1 MTEDINKQINYL
13 KSVIQEH
20 DHRYYVLDDP
30 QISDHEYD
38 SLLRELKNL
47 EDSHPE
53 LITSDSPTQR
63 VGGSPIS
70 EFNQIQH
77 GKPMLS
83 LGNAFGI
90 DELEA
95 FNKRIN
101 DTLDANDVEFNAEL
115 KFDGLAVTILYENGI
130 MKYAAT
136 RGDGSVGEDV
146 THNIKTI
153 KTIPLK
159 LHGENHPR
167 TFEVRGEV
175 LMDKNDFKELN
186 EYQISLGQKTF
197 ANPRNA
203 AAGSLRQ
210 LDPKITAK
218 RKLKFYA
225 YSLGQVDQDLQL
237 TNHTDILE
245 YINNAGIPISSYSQR
260 VVGINQMQHFYEDI
274 LKKRNNLPFDID
286 GIVYKV
292 NSIKNQENL
301 GYVSKAPRWA
311 IAYKFPA
318 EEAETV
324 VNDINVQVGRTGVIT
339 PVARLHPVFV
349 SGVTVTNATLHNE
362 DEMLRKDIRI
372 GDSVIVRRAGD
383 VVPEVVRVIK
393 EKRPSTAKVFKMPQY
408 CPICNSQVIRIEGE
422 AAQRC
427 TGQLKCE
434 AQAKQA
440 ISHYVSRKAMNIEGL
455 GAKIIDHFFEKGM
468 IKNIS
473 DIYQLDYEEIQK
485 MEGFGEKSAE
495 NLKDAIELSKNTTL
509 AKFIYALGIRNVGE
523 ATSKDIVKKLGTLD
537 NVMKA
542 SIDDFLEI
550 NDVGP
555 IVAQSLHQ
563 FFQEDENKVIIN
575 NIIAFGVKWDD
586 QAQNVTN
593 DQKLNKQTFVV
604 TGTLENFSR
613 DEIKELI
620 ENNGGKVSGS
630 VSKKTSYVI
639 IGDNP
644 GSKADKA
651 AELGVKIINEE
662 QLMELLN
669 D

>member
-1 MTEDINKQINYL
+1 MTEAIKKQINYL

-20 DHRYYVLDDP
+20 DHNYYVLDEP

-38 SLLRELKNL
+38 QLLRELKDI

-53 LITSDSPTQR
+53 LITLDSPTQR

-77 GKPMLS
+77 NKPMLS

-101 DTLDANDVEFNAEL
+101 DTLDTNDVEFNAEL
-115 KFDGLAVTILYENGI
+115 KFDGLAVTILYDNGV

-136 RGDGSVGEDV
+136 RGDGNVGEDV

-159 LHGENHPR
+159 LHGENHPQ
-167 TFEVRGEV
+167 TLEVRGEV

-186 EYQISLGQKTF
+186 DYQISLGQKTF

-225 YSLGQVDQDLQL
+225 YSLGQIDQDLEFK
-237 TNHTDILE
+237 NHTDILN
-245 YINNAGIPISSYSQR
+245 YLKNAGIPISSFSQR
-260 VVGINQMQHFYEDI
+260 VIGIDQMQYFYEDI
-274 LKKRNNLPFDID
+274 LKKRNDLPFDID

-339 PVARLHPVFV
+339 PVARLQPVFV

-393 EKRPSTAKVFKMPQY
+393 EKRPSNAKVFEMPQY
-408 CPICNSQVIRIEGE
+408 CPICNSQVIRLDGE

-440 ISHYVSRKAMNIEGL
+440 ISHYVSRKAMNIDGL
-455 GAKIIDHFFEKGM
+455 GAKIIDHFFEQGM

-473 DIYQLDYEEIQK
+473 DIYNLDYEQIQK

-495 NLKDAIELSKNTTL
+495 NLREAIEFSKKTTL

-523 ATSKDIVKKLGTLD
+523 ATSKDIVKKLGSLD
-537 NVMKA
+537 NIMKA

-550 NDVGP
+550 NDIGP
-555 IVAQSLHQ
+555 VVAQSLHQ
-563 FFQEDENKVIIN
+563 FFQEDVNKRIIN
-575 NIIAFGVKWDD
+575 NIVQFGVKWDD
-586 QAQNVTN
+586 QAQNESKE
-593 DQKLNKQTFVV
+593 QKLNQQTFVV
-604 TGTLENFSR
+604 TGTLESFSR
-613 DEIKELI
+613 DQIKELI

-651 AELGVKIINEE
+651 VELGVKIINEK

>member
-13 KSVIQEH
+13 KLVIQEH

-38 SLLRELKNL
+38 SLLRELKDL

-77 GKPMLS
+77 SKPMLS

-167 TFEVRGEV
+167 IFEVRGEV

-225 YSLGQVDQDLQL
+225 YSLGQVDQDLEL

-245 YINNAGIPISSYSQR
+245 YIHNAGVPISSYSQR

-274 LKKRNNLPFDID
+274 LKKRNSLPFDID

-408 CPICNSQVIRIEGE
+408 CPICNSQVIRIDGE

-523 ATSKDIVKKLGTLD
+523 ATSKDIVKKLGTLE

-555 IVAQSLHQ
+555 VVAQSLHQ

-575 NIIAFGVKWDD
+575 NIIEFGVKWDD

-593 DQKLNKQTFVV
+593 DQKLNQQTFVV

-651 AELGVKIINEE
+651 AELGVKIINEK

>member
-13 KSVIQEH
+13 KSVIREH

-38 SLLRELKNL
+38 SLLRELKKL

-77 GKPMLS
+77 SKPMLS

-101 DTLDANDVEFNAEL
+101 DTLDVNDVEFNAEL

-175 LMDKNDFKELN
+175 LMDKDDFKELN
-186 EYQISLGQKTF
+186 EYQISLDQKTF

-225 YSLGQVDQDLQL
+225 YSLGQVDQDLRL

-245 YINNAGIPISSYSQR
+245 YIHNAGIPISSYSER

-339 PVARLHPVFV
+339 PVARLQPVFV

-393 EKRPSTAKVFKMPQY
+393 EKRPSTAKVFKMPQF
-408 CPICNSQVIRIEGE
+408 CPICNSQVIRIDGE

-455 GAKIIDHFFEKGM
+455 GAKIIDHFFEKEM

-495 NLKDAIELSKNTTL
+495 NLKDAVELSKNTTL

-523 ATSKDIVKKLGTLD
+523 ATSKDIVKKLGTLE

-542 SIDDFLEI
+542 TIDDFLEI

-555 IVAQSLHQ
+555 VVAQSLHQ
-563 FFQEDENKVIIN
+563 FFKEDENKVIIN
-575 NIIAFGVKWDD
+575 NIIEFGVKWDD
-586 QAQNVTN
+586 QVQNVTN
-593 DQKLNKQTFVV
+593 DQKLNQQTFVV

-651 AELGVKIINEE
+651 AELGVKIINEK

>member
-13 KSVIQEH
+13 KSVIREH

-70 EFNQIQH
+70 EFDQIQH
-77 GKPMLS
+77 SKPMLS

-167 TFEVRGEV
+167 IFEVRGEV

-225 YSLGQVDQDLQL
+225 YSLGQVDQDLEL

-245 YINNAGIPISSYSQR
+245 YIHNAGIPISSYSQR

-274 LKKRNNLPFDID
+274 LKKRNSLPFDID

-301 GYVSKAPRWA
+301 GYVSRAPRWA

-408 CPICNSQVIRIEGE
+408 CPICNSQVIRIDGE

-555 IVAQSLHQ
+555 VVAQSLHQ

-575 NIIAFGVKWDD
+575 NIIEFGVKWDD

-593 DQKLNKQTFVV
+593 DQKLNQQTFVI

-651 AELGVKIINEE
+651 VELGVKIINEE

>member
-13 KSVIQEH
+13 KLVIQEH

-38 SLLRELKNL
+38 SLLQELKNL

-53 LITSDSPTQR
+53 LITTDSPTQR

-77 GKPMLS
+77 SKPMLS

-167 TFEVRGEV
+167 IFEVRGEV

-225 YSLGQVDQDLQL
+225 YSLGQVNQDLEL

-245 YINNAGIPISSYSQR
+245 YIHNAGVPISSYSQR

-274 LKKRNNLPFDID
+274 LKKRNSLPFDID

-393 EKRPSTAKVFKMPQY
+393 DKRPSTAKVFKMPQY
-408 CPICNSQVIRIEGE
+408 CPICNSQVIRIDGE

-427 TGQLKCE
+427 TGQLNCE

-473 DIYQLDYEEIQK
+473 DIYQLDYEEIKK

-523 ATSKDIVKKLGTLD
+523 ATSKDIVKKLGTLE

-555 IVAQSLHQ
+555 VVAQSLHQ
-563 FFQEDENKVIIN
+563 FFQEDENKAIIN
-575 NIIAFGVKWDD
+575 NIVEFGVKWED
-586 QAQNVTN
+586 QAQNVSN
-593 DQKLNKQTFVV
+593 DQKLNQQTFVI

-651 AELGVKIINEE
+651 AELGVKVINEK

>member
-13 KSVIQEH
+13 KSVIREH

-38 SLLRELKNL
+38 SLLRELKDL

-53 LITSDSPTQR
+53 LITYDSPTQR

-77 GKPMLS
+77 SKPMLS

-90 DELEA
+90 DELVA

-175 LMDKNDFKELN
+175 LMNKNDFKELN

-225 YSLGQVDQDLQL
+225 YSLGQVDQDLEL

-245 YINNAGIPISSYSQR
+245 YIHNAGVPISSYSQR

-274 LKKRNNLPFDID
+274 LKKRNSLPFDID

-408 CPICNSQVIRIEGE
+408 CPICNSQVIRIDGE

-523 ATSKDIVKKLGTLD
+523 ATSKDIVKKLGTLE

-542 SIDDFLEI
+542 TIDDFLEI

-555 IVAQSLHQ
+555 VVAQSLHQ
-563 FFQEDENKVIIN
+563 FFKEDENKVIIN
-575 NIIAFGVKWDD
+575 NIIEFGVKWDD
-586 QAQNVTN
+586 QVQNVTN
-593 DQKLNKQTFVV
+593 DQKLNQQTFVV

-651 AELGVKIINEE
+651 AELGVKIINEK

>member
-13 KSVIQEH
+13 KSVIREH

-70 EFNQIQH
+70 EFDQIQH
-77 GKPMLS
+77 SKPMLS

-167 TFEVRGEV
+167 IFEVRGEV

-225 YSLGQVDQDLQL
+225 YSLGQVDQDLEL

-245 YINNAGIPISSYSQR
+245 YIHNAGVPISSYSQR

-274 LKKRNNLPFDID
+274 LKKRNSLPFDID

-301 GYVSKAPRWA
+301 GYVSRAPRWA

-408 CPICNSQVIRIEGE
+408 CPICNSQVIRIDGE

-555 IVAQSLHQ
+555 VVAQSLHQ

-575 NIIAFGVKWDD
+575 NIIEFGVKWDD

-593 DQKLNKQTFVV
+593 DQKLNQQTFVV

-651 AELGVKIINEE
+651 VELGVKIINEE

>member
-13 KSVIQEH
+13 KLVIQEH
-20 DHRYYVLDDP
+20 DHHYYVLDDP

-38 SLLRELKNL
+38 SLLRELKDL

-53 LITSDSPTQR
+53 LITYDSPTQR

-77 GKPMLS
+77 SKPMLS

-90 DELEA
+90 DELVA

-159 LHGENHPR
+159 LHGENHPQI
-167 TFEVRGEV
+167 FEVRGEV

-186 EYQISLGQKTF
+186 EYQISIGQKTF

-210 LDPKITAK
+210 LDPRITAK

-225 YSLGQVDQDLQL
+225 YSLGQVDQDLEL

-245 YINNAGIPISSYSQR
+245 YIHNAGVPISSYSQR

-274 LKKRNNLPFDID
+274 LKKRNSLPFDID

-393 EKRPSTAKVFKMPQY
+393 DKRPSTAKVFKMPQY

-455 GAKIIDHFFEKGM
+455 GEKIIDYFFEKGM

-523 ATSKDIVKKLGTLD
+523 ATSKDIVKKLGSLE

-542 SIDDFLEI
+542 TIDDFLEI

-555 IVAQSLHQ
+555 VVAQSLHQ

-575 NIIAFGVKWDD
+575 NIIEFGVKWDD
-586 QAQNVTN
+586 QVQNVTN
-593 DQKLNKQTFVV
+593 DQKLNQQTFVV

-613 DEIKELI
+613 DEVKELI

-651 AELGVKIINEE
+651 AGLGVKIINEK

>member
-13 KSVIQEH
+13 KSVIREH

-53 LITSDSPTQR
+53 LITTDSPTQR

-70 EFNQIQH
+70 EFDQIQH
-77 GKPMLS
+77 SKPMLS

-167 TFEVRGEV
+167 IFEVRGEV
-175 LMDKNDFKELN
+175 LMDKDDFKELN
-186 EYQISLGQKTF
+186 EYQISLDQKTF

-225 YSLGQVDQDLQL
+225 YSLGQVDRDLEL

-301 GYVSKAPRWA
+301 GYVSRAPRWA

-408 CPICNSQVIRIEGE
+408 CPICNSQVIRIDGE

-542 SIDDFLEI
+542 SIDDFQEI

-555 IVAQSLHQ
+555 VVAQSLHQ

-575 NIIAFGVKWDD
+575 NIIEFGVKWDD

-593 DQKLNKQTFVV
+593 DQKLNQQTFVV